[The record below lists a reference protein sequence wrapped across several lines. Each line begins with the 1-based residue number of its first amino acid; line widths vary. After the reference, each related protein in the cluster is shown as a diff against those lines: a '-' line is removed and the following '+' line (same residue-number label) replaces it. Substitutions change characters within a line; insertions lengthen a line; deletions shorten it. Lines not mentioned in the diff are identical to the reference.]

1 MPSPSVKPVEANR
14 PSYSVTDSSAFVTV
28 FKRGINA
35 QESESFFTLSH
46 PDGLPGLSVSLV
58 HIDSAPAGGRSAPV
72 PLPAGGNVSH
82 YSVSTSDPDVR
93 DGVVTYS
100 VTVTEN
106 LGTGSTPDERWEL
119 RASADVPANWSISRS
134 TDAMDVNW
142 LAVCPVAELTVPADA
157 LELQKDVELNAHG
170 AVSGNTFA
178 GTVPTALAFTPHYDW
193 AYTGAAP
200 ILEITT
206 DTTTAGPSLKIN
218 TPGVYEPVP
227 LAFTVTTRLT
237 DAAGLYTGLLHNGST
252 PATMTVHQRVQDIVL
267 VLDRSGSMASE
278 NRFENAKTACRVL
291 IHLFNGLREGLSTPD
306 RIDRV
311 AIIAFED
318 EIAGFRGGA
327 PSSRIQTL
335 LPLTP
340 LTEAVDAIDDPAFD
354 FGVPGTNT
362 PIGDGLIA
370 AIDLLAAAGPIVDQ
384 RFTIIMCTDG
394 LENSGTVALVP
405 SSAVNGAQSF
415 QNAVNSKQARKDV
428 LDTGRCKLSTI
439 ALGPTADQNVLSQ
452 LATFGAGKFELVNN
466 PSELAGA
473 FGGMLANAQT
483 VNLPVKQTTPTTGVP
498 DPDAD
503 PDQGLPAV
511 YLSTEPDADRLVL
524 AVTPKDGDTTFTG
537 TIQLARWDGTSYLP
551 EPVTILATSSD
562 RATSVAKLPAL
573 AQGAPI
579 HWRVIHGTGPTDA
592 VELAPGQ
599 VLAYVDLH
607 LLADV
612 QLDRDAYLTGD
623 RMHLTVRI
631 RQDDR
636 PITGARVKAVL
647 DAPAVGLGEQLT
659 ALGAAPTDPAQ
670 DEHDEPTWM
679 EGRIGT
685 LLSRKKWH
693 HLPRT
698 QPTGGLFV
706 DGTDELFDPDGNGNY
721 TNTFAKVFKE
731 GTYSWHLS
739 VAGQDVNGNAFTREL
754 NTSTFAGIKVDRK
767 ATTIKVTRLHND
779 PSGLLAALVVIT
791 PQDARGEDL
800 GPGKDDSVI
809 WALRE
814 GTFQHVLRHEPAPVQ
829 TDGTYQRVILYTNR
843 QSPSLVVEAAD
854 VVLPTIDVRRR
865 LQGFSD

>member
-1 MPSPSVKPVEANR
+1 MSSPTVKPVEARR
-14 PSYSVTDSSAFVTV
+14 PIYNVTDSSAFVTV
-28 FKRGINA
+28 FQARINA
-35 QESESFFTLSH
+35 RETESVLTLSH
-46 PDGLPGLSVSLV
+46 PVGLTGLSVSLI
-58 HIDSAPAGGRSAPV
+58 HIDSAPASGRSAPV
-72 PLPAGGNVSH
+72 PLPVGGNVSH
-82 YSVSTSDPDVR
+82 YSVTTSEPDVR

-100 VTVTEN
+100 VIVTDA
-106 LGTGSTPDERWEL
+106 GHGSGPEERWEL
-119 RASADVPANWSISRS
+119 RASADGPANWTISMA
-134 TDAMDVNW
+134 TDDMEVNW
-142 LAVCPVAELTVPADA
+142 LAVCPVAELTVPAEA
-157 LELQKDVELNAHG
+157 LELKEVELNAHG

-178 GTVPTALAFTPHYDW
+178 GTVPDALAFTPQYDW

-200 ILEITT
+200 ILDITT
-206 DTTTAGPSLKIN
+206 DTTTPGPILRVD

-227 LAFTVTTRLT
+227 LAFTVTTKLN
-237 DAAGLYTGLLHNGST
+237 DAAGLYAGFLHNKSA
-252 PATMTVHQRVQDIVL
+252 PATMTVHQRVQDMVL
-267 VLDRSGSMASE
+267 VLDRSGSMALE

-291 IHLFNGLREGLSTPD
+291 VHLFNGLREGLSTPE
-306 RIDRV
+306 RVDRV

-327 PSSRIQTL
+327 PSSRIETL

-340 LTEAVDAIDDPAFD
+340 LSEAVDAIDDPKFD

-370 AIDLLAAAGPIVDQ
+370 AIDLVAAAGPIVDQ
-384 RFTIIMCTDG
+384 RFNFILVSDG
-394 LENSGTVALVP
+394 EENSGITALVP
-405 SSAVNGAQSF
+405 SSAVNGAISF
-415 QNAVNSKQARKDV
+415 RDAVNSRQERRDV
-428 LDTGRCKLSTI
+428 LDTARCRLSTI
-439 ALGPTADQNVLSQ
+439 ALGPTANQSVLSQ
-452 LATFGAGKFELVNN
+452 LAIFGAGNFALVNN
-466 PSELAGA
+466 PSDLADS

-483 VNLPVKQTTPTTGVP
+483 VNLPTKQDAPTTGVP
-498 DPDAD
+498 DPDSD
-503 PDQGLPAV
+503 PDHPLPAV

-524 AVTPKDGDTTFTG
+524 AVTPKAGDTVFTG
-537 TIQLARWDGTSYLP
+537 TIQLARWDGTSYRP
-551 EPVTILATSSD
+551 ETAPIRATSSD
-562 RATSVAKLPAL
+562 RATSVAKLPPL
-573 AQGAPI
+573 AHGAPI

-592 VELAPGQ
+592 EPLALGQ

-607 LLADV
+607 LLADI
-612 QLDRDAYLTGD
+612 QLDQDRYLTGD
-623 RMHLTVRI
+623 RMNLTVRI

-636 PITGARVKAVL
+636 PIIGARVKAVL

-698 QPTGGLFV
+698 KPTGGLFV
-706 DGTDELFDPDGNGNY
+706 DGTEELFDPDGNGNY

-767 ATTIKVTRLHND
+767 TTTIKVTRLHND

-814 GTFQHVLRHEPAPVQ
+814 GTFQHVLQNQPAPVQ
-829 TDGTYQRVILYTNR
+829 TDGTYRRVILYTNR
-843 QSPSLVVEAAD
+843 QSPSLVVEAAR

-865 LQGFSD
+865 LQGFND

>member
-1 MPSPSVKPVEANR
+1 MPSPSVSPVQASKQN
-14 PSYSVTDSSAFVTV
+14 YTVTASSAFVTV
-28 FKRGINA
+28 FKAGINA
-35 QESESFFTLSH
+35 LESEGFTLTY
-46 PDGLPGLSVSLV
+46 PENLAGLSLSLV
-58 HIDSAPAGGRSAPV
+58 HIDSAPASGRSAPV
-72 PLPAGGNVSH
+72 PLPAGGSVSH
-82 YSVSTSDPDVR
+82 YSVSTEAPSVSN
-93 DGVVTYS
+93 GIVTLAVS
-100 VTVTEN
+100 IEDSAGN
-106 LGTGSTPDERWEL
+106 GSAPQERWEL
-119 RASADVPANWSISRS
+119 RASADVPANWTMSMSS
-134 TDAMDVNW
+134 GNVDVNW
-142 LAVCPVAELTVPADA
+142 LAVCPVAEVTVPAEA

-178 GTVPTALAFTPHYDW
+178 GTVPGALAFTPHYDW

-206 DTTTAGPSLKIN
+206 DTTTTDPSLKID

-237 DAAGLYTGLLHNGST
+237 DAAGLYTGLLHNKSA

-327 PSSRIQTL
+327 PSNRIQTL

-340 LTEAVDAIDDPAFD
+340 LSEAVDAIDDPAFD

-384 RFTIIMCTDG
+384 RFTIILCTDG
-394 LENSGTVALVP
+394 LENCGTVALVP

-452 LATFGAGKFELVNN
+452 LATFGAGKFALVNN
-466 PSELAGA
+466 PSELAGS
-473 FGGMLANAQT
+473 FGEMLANAQT
-483 VNLPVKQTTPTTGVP
+483 VNLPTKQSTPTTGVP
-498 DPDAD
+498 DPD
-503 PDQGLPAV
+503 GVLPAV

-524 AVTPKDGDTTFTG
+524 AVTPPDGETVFTG

-551 EPVTILATSSD
+551 EPITILATSSD

-579 HWRVIHGTGPTDA
+579 HWRVIHGTGPADA
-592 VELAPGQ
+592 EPLALGQ

-607 LLADV
+607 LLADI
-612 QLDRDAYLTGD
+612 QLDQDAYLTGD
-623 RMHLTVRI
+623 RMNLTVRI

-636 PITGARVKAVL
+636 PILGARVKAVL

-659 ALGAAPTDPAQ
+659 ALGAAPTDLAR
-670 DEHDEPTWM
+670 DEHDEATWM

-685 LLSRKKWH
+685 LLSHKKWH

-698 QPTGGLFV
+698 KPTGGLFV

-767 ATTIKVTRLHND
+767 ATKIKVTRLHND

-865 LQGFSD
+865 LLGFSD